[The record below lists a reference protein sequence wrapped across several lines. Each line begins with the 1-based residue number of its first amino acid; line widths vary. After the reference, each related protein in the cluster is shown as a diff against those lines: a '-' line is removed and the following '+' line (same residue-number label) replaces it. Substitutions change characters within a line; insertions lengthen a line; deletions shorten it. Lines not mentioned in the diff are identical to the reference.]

1 MHSVCDQF
9 YRIQS
14 HSLMNRKLDARLYPQ
29 KQLWISMMMAVTWA
43 NKGRSLSWST
53 VIFTGSKFLFFRYD
67 RICMEIR
74 AILLHCVQLCKLA
87 ANWSDGK
94 KNILGMLVRF
104 ATVTGTK
111 SNLTGCWY
119 ENGFHKIKYRAKMM
133 LNPTIL
139 NTIFPSFSFVIIYE
153 I

>member
-94 KNILGMLVRF
+94 KNILGMLVRNCSLPSPVRSRISLDADMKTDF
-104 ATVTGTK
+104 TK
-111 SNLTGCWY
+111 
-119 ENGFHKIKYRAKMM
+119 
-133 LNPTIL
+133 
-139 NTIFPSFSFVIIYE
+139 
-153 I
+153 